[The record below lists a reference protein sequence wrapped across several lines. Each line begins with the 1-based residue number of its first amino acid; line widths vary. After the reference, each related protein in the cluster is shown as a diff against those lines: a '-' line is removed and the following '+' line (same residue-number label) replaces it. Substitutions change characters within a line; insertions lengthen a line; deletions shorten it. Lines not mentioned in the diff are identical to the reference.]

1 MKEKSVSPSFIQCR
15 TSLKIFS
22 LLEPCVHSDRMRN
35 EVVFIWSLPDV
46 INNKNIYVTS
56 FVYMITLIVRHGPD
70 KQNDVICQQLRCHGC
85 KKTNQTNQLNTNSLY
100 IDECIAVCFSLNWLV
115 GCWICGTVSGWSCLL
130 RFRIIAFFKMLG
142 VSINSDLYK

>member
-1 MKEKSVSPSFIQCR
+1 MKEKSVSTSFIQCR

-70 KQNDVICQQLRCHGC
+70 KQNDVICQELRCHGC

-100 IDECIAVCFSLNWLV
+100 IHWWMYCCLFFTQLTGRVLDLWDCVWLELSV
-115 GCWICGTVSGWSCLL
+115 ALSNYCVL
-130 RFRIIAFFKMLG
+130 
-142 VSINSDLYK
+142 